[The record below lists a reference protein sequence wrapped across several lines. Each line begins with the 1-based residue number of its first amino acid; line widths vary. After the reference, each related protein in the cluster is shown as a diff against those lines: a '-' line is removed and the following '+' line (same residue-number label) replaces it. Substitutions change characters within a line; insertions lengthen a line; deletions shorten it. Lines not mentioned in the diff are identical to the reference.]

1 MSNERTRHFKRMDP
15 RLIPQFALAFDKHST
30 QLEDM
35 MKENLNTSLFKDI
48 ILMGEDKIPFR
59 GHRII
64 LGMQSS
70 VLNDLFEQNQKST
83 LIYLEGWRSCEIQ
96 CLLDFVYK
104 GQASLNFDKV
114 DSFIQNAKSLKIR
127 KFDENLQESLINKKP
142 NENEN
147 PKSEENKFK
156 ATKEEP
162 SETDAYLESRMS
174 EFKTSVAKDL
184 DDKALMEV
192 SKFEQ
197 SYGGTECHHC
207 DYKTTSRTYLKVH
220 IDSIHRKIKHPCPEC
235 GKLFSQKSSLYL
247 HKKNIHDGVKYQC
260 DFCDH
265 KAGTKGNLRLHTSN
279 VHGIT
284 MTIA

>member
-1 MSNERTRHFKRMDP
+1 MDP
-15 RLIPQFALAFDKHST
+15 NSQFALAYDKHSS
-30 QLEDM
+30 QLGDM

-59 GHRII
+59 GHRFI
-64 LGMQSS
+64 LGMQSP
-70 VLNDLFEQNQKST
+70 VLNDLFMENQKST

-104 GQASLNFDKV
+104 GQASLNFDEV
-114 DSFIQNAKSLKIR
+114 DNFIQNAKSLQIK
-127 KFDENLQESLINKKP
+127 KFDDNLQEYLSNKTNHSLD
-142 NENEN
+142 EN
-147 PKSEENKFK
+147 PKPAHSEIR
-156 ATKEEP
+156 ASKEEP
-162 SETDAYLESRMS
+162 SETDTYLESQMS
-174 EFKTSVAKDL
+174 ELETSVAKDL
-184 DDKALMEV
+184 DDKTMMVV

-197 SYGGTECHHC
+197 SYGGTECEHC

-220 IDSIHRKIKHPCPEC
+220 IDSIHKKIKHPCPEC
-235 GKLFSQKSSLYL
+235 GKYFAQKSSLYL
-247 HKKNIHDGVKYQC
+247 HKKNIHDGIKYPC

-265 KAGTKGNLRLHTSN
+265 KSGTKGNLRLHTSN